1 MRRRTG
7 CVAWFLVIVFVVALF
22 LTWQYFD
29 YLSASRTLPA
39 GMTVAGMPVEGMTRE
54 QVLNV
59 LEVGFAT
66 PVELA
71 YQEQRLSLPPDSIE
85 LRYDAEETEVNLD
98 AVLAA
103 RGGINGFMA
112 HLLRRPLDP
121 VDVPV
126 AVSYSAERLDGFLSR
141 VARQYDRPPQ
151 DPVPLP
157 ASLTFR
163 VGQPGSELDV
173 EASRARLSAALI
185 SPTDRQVELVVQTEE
200 AQPLD
205 IKVLGQLL
213 QSLLDDH
220 ENLIPGIFVKGLQTG
235 DELGINAGVAYAG
248 LGVLKIAILEETYRV
263 LDYSPDV
270 EMTMLLSDTITLDE
284 NVAANSLLRDAI
296 GDGDGQ
302 QGADNLTES
311 MLRLGLVNT
320 FMAAPYDGG
329 EEVIPPTIVTPANSR
344 TDVVTDP
351 DPFMQTTP
359 LDVGLLLEMI
369 YQCSHDGGALMVAY
383 PGAFTADECGQ
394 MIEWMSMNRIDS
406 LIEAG
411 IPVGT
416 SMAHKHG
423 LTGDTHADAALVFSP
438 GGDFVL
444 IIFLYRP
451 EWLDWEESASLMAS
465 IATATYNYFN
475 PSQ

>member
-7 CVAWFLVIVFVVALF
+7 CIAWLLIIAFVVALF

-29 YLSASRTLPA
+29 YLSAGRTLPA
-39 GMTVAGMPVEGMTRE
+39 GMTVADMPVEGMTRE
-54 QVLNV
+54 QVLNA
-59 LEVGFAT
+59 LEVAFAT
-66 PVELA
+66 PVELT

-85 LRYDAEETEVNLD
+85 LRYNAEETEANLD

-103 RGGINGFMA
+103 RGGLDGFMA
-112 HLLRRPLDP
+112 HLLRRPPEP

-126 AVSYSAERLDGFLSR
+126 AVTYSDERLDGFLAR
-141 VARQYDRPPQ
+141 IARQYDRPPKE
-151 DPVPLP
+151 PVPLP

-173 EASRARLSAALI
+173 EASRARLAAALV

-200 AQPLD
+200 APPLD
-205 IKVLGQLL
+205 IEVLGQLL

-220 ENLIPGIFVKGLQTG
+220 GGLIPGIFVKGLQTG
-235 DELGINAGVAYAG
+235 DELGVNAGVAYAG
-248 LGVLKIAILEETYRV
+248 LSVLKIAILEETYRV

-270 EMTMLLSDTITLDE
+270 EMTRLLSDTMALSE
-284 NVAANSLLRDAI
+284 NTAANSLLRDVV
-296 GDGDGQ
+296 GDGDGG
-302 QGADNLTES
+302 QGARNLTDS

-320 FMAAPYDGG
+320 FMATPYD
-329 EEVIPPTIVTPANSR
+329 EEESAPPTIVTPANSR
-344 TDVVTDP
+344 TDITTEP
-351 DPFMQTTP
+351 DLSMQTTP

-369 YQCSHDGGALMVAY
+369 YQCSHGGGALMVAY

-394 MIEWMSMNRIDS
+394 MIEWMGMNRIDS

-411 IPVGT
+411 VPVGT
-416 SMAHKHG
+416 SVVHKHG
-423 LTGDTHADAALVFSP
+423 WTGDTHADSALVFSP

-444 IIFLYRP
+444 VAFLYRP
-451 EWLDWEESASLMAS
+451 EWLEWEESASLIAN

>member
-302 QGADNLTES
+302 QGADNLTDS